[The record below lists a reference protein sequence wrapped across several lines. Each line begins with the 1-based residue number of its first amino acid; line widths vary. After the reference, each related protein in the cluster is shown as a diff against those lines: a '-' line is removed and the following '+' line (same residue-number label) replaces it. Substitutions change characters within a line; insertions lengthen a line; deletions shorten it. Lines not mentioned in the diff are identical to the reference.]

1 MGDGLDVPRHD
12 RRGRAHGAW
21 NHGATA
27 RPLTRHGGRLK
38 VWIDVDNAPHVQFFR
53 PVIRRLHE
61 LGADVHVTA
70 RDRTYVPQLLHS
82 FGIRHTVI
90 GHGRPESTMA
100 KARVLAAR
108 TALLMRYAAGKK
120 FDVAIGHGSRALAP
134 AAKLSGVKNLTMFD
148 YEHVSTWIFRTFCD
162 RILIP
167 RATMSRMKELKP
179 QGRWVPFDGFKEE
192 VYLAEYVVDPS
203 IRLRLG
209 VKPADVLVTLRPPAT
224 TAHYH
229 DPKSEGMLRAITAR
243 LGSTTNVRTVWLR
256 RDLADPIPNLEWV
269 PSFIVPR
276 RPLDGPSLLAAA
288 DVVISGGG
296 TMTREAALLGTPA
309 YSIFTGPTGAID
321 EELNRRG
328 SLVLVRSVEEADRIP
343 FVKKSENAAPRCT
356 PALRE
361 FVIDQIQE
369 LARSKGRA
377 RVAVADEA
385 SGKGGQ
391 VGSSVR

>member
-1 MGDGLDVPRHD
+1 M
-12 RRGRAHGAW
+12 
-21 NHGATA
+21 
-27 RPLTRHGGRLK
+27 
-38 VWIDVDNAPHVQFFR
+38 
-53 PVIRRLHE
+53 IRRLHE

-90 GHGRPESTMA
+90 GHGRPESTIA
-100 KARVLAAR
+100 KARALAAR

-120 FDVAIGHGSRALAP
+120 FDVAVGHGSRALAP
-134 AAKLSGVKNLTMFD
+134 AARLSGVKNLTMFD

-167 RATMSRMKELKP
+167 RATMDRLTRLEP
-179 QGRWVPFDGFKEE
+179 AGRWVPFDGFKEE
-192 VYLAEYVVDPS
+192 VYLAEYVVDSS

-209 VKPADVLVTLRPPAT
+209 VKPEDVLVALRPPAT

-243 LGSTTNVRTVWLR
+243 LGSSTNVRTVWLR

-276 RPLDGPSLLAAA
+276 RPLDGPSLLAEA

-309 YSIFTGPTGAID
+309 FSIFTGPTGAID
-321 EELNRRG
+321 EELSRRG
-328 SLVLVRSVEEADRIP
+328 SLVLVRTVEEAEKIP
-343 FVKKSENAAPRCT
+343 FVKKSGNGAAPRCT

-361 FVIDQIQE
+361 FVLDQIQD

-377 RVAVADEA
+377 RVVVADEA